1 MKVLYVAILAVLFS
15 CNSGKKESSPES
27 DKVQELEK
35 KVNELTEQQQQ
46 VQQQKEREA
55 TKAKEKEVQGNK
67 ELIVE
72 QIKMG
77 EGIVTNVK
85 HDPVGAGGIT
95 NGTLT
100 VENALSG
107 IVFQMITVE
116 TTVYLANGS
125 PYQTETYTFTNLK
138 PGDARS
144 RNIPNTGTRGTKCEA
159 RVTEIQSKWLTN
171 GKVLTL

>member
-1 MKVLYVAILAVLFS
+1 MKILYVAILAGLLS
-15 CNSGKKESSPES
+15 CKNGKNESSSEN

-46 VQQQKEREA
+46 AQQQKEQEA
-55 TKAKEKEVQGNK
+55 VKAKEKEVQGNK
-67 ELIVE
+67 ELIIN
-72 QIKMG
+72 QIQIG

-85 HDPVGAGGIT
+85 HDPVGTGGIT
-95 NGTLT
+95 NGTIT

-107 IVFQMITVE
+107 IVFQLITVE

-138 PGDARS
+138 PGDVRT
-144 RNIPNTGTRGTKCEA
+144 RNIPNTGNRGTICKA
-159 RVTEIQSKWLTN
+159 RVSEIQSKWLTD
-171 GKVLTL
+171 GKLIAL